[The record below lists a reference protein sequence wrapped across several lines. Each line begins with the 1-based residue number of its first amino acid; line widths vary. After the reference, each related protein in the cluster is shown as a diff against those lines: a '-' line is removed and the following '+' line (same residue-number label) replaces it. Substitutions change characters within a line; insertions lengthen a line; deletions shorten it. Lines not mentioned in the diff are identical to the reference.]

1 MLEPVTGRRPWDQ
14 PGEPRA
20 PSSLQVAVPGHHPS
34 CPFPQATEWAPSFAP
49 AFLAVALVVGVE
61 GEPWDSALLL
71 LPPLGPNTGE
81 FLARRRYEVG
91 AVGELGL
98 RRRLLA

>member
-20 PSSLQVAVPGHHPS
+20 PSSLQVAIPGHHPS
-34 CPFPQATEWAPSFAP
+34 YPFPEATEWAPSFAP

-81 FLARRRYEVG
+81 FLARRRY
-91 AVGELGL
+91 
-98 RRRLLA
+98 